1 MKQIETFFQNRGFS
15 FGSDNSD
22 IKPKEFI
29 ISENSRLTKKLK
41 GKVYIY
47 ESPQQAKTSFYLI
60 STELTEEELFE
71 VRKHIW
77 NEDKIDLY
85 FTIQKTEKS
94 FVTSLLYA
102 KTNPRENVEKFKI
115 ASFKGDETDLKKLE
129 KINKW
134 QFDSG
139 EFWLSYANFLKKI
152 ENSKR
157 VDQKLI
163 DTLRQL
169 KKSLYS
175 EFKTKS
181 THNPD
186 KIVQALID
194 RTLFIKFL
202 EDNHI
207 INSYFYRH
215 YFGKDELNYKSFLAS
230 HDTKNINE
238 LFQRINEIFNNFLFE
253 VPVIDEN
260 DLDKNICGLIHDMIS
275 QKDWKTGQLSLFDF
289 QFDVIP
295 IEFISHIY
303 EVFLE
308 KKQLDQG
315 IYYTPK
321 KLAQLIVDDII
332 VKPGTI
338 LDPACGSGMFLV
350 IAFQQIMNFLPAQ
363 SEEVAGIIEHRNT
376 MLKDFIFG
384 VEKDETAH
392 RIAVFS
398 LYLELFRGIDP
409 EKIKRFIET
418 KLKTEDTLQLF
429 PYDFSSNIKHAN
441 SLEVRGEIPHQHKT
455 FDYIVGNPPY
465 FNIKNKDD
473 EKSFLAE
480 YKTKIGDKP
489 IAAKSIVG
497 NKQISQCFI
506 MKIRDWA
513 NNNTKVGFVVNSS
526 NLYNEQSVKFQNFFF
541 QYFQL
546 ERLYELTRVKD
557 ILFNKSKESVNV
569 LIFNNREVNNNTF
582 EYYPVQM
589 GIFSKYFNLLVIQE
603 DKSFLVNQRD
613 VLDGKVRLR
622 DYLIGS
628 EFDRKLVKKLK
639 SNNITLGEL
648 ISDDKYYGLARGME
662 ITGKSEICKSKGISE
677 SEYNG
682 YSKKEKDKLLKESKE
697 SRSSK
702 ERKNEYQIPFIKA
715 KCLDSFQILGYDC
728 YLNEDDFS
736 KEIFR
741 RDKKADFFKGKRILY
756 SYGPKKVNN
765 AYLFYAHYIK
775 SDPICIANNLYS
787 IRLKKEEDYLFVTAL
802 LNSKLI
808 NYLLNIDEIIRPNGT
823 YTKLNKSNINKIPV
837 CSSENTE
844 IYSEILT
851 ISQDLTDGKLLYQ
864 GGVKEK
870 LNELIFDLYD
880 LSFLEKSRIKEFFSE
895 NRNVGKSDLEN
906 YKQSLYYTLENYLTE
921 GRFEIEFYIGENLPF
936 GLVVTAI
943 YFNKS
948 QDRQPAVKKT
958 IQYIINEILQ
968 KNPEEIF
975 LAMREKIYGNDCI
988 YIVKSN
994 QYQNWTITKAYEDG
1008 QEILNKLRT

>member
-1 MKQIETFFQNRGFS
+1 MKQIKTFFQNRGFS
-15 FGSDNSD
+15 FGSDKSD

-29 ISENSRLTKKLK
+29 ISENSRLTKKLR

-47 ESPQQAKTSFYLI
+47 ESSQQAKTSFYLI

-77 NEDKIDLY
+77 NEDEYDLY

-102 KTNPRENVEKFKI
+102 KTDPKEKVEKFKI

-129 KINKW
+129 KIDKW

-163 DTLRQL
+163 DTLKQL
-169 KKSLYS
+169 KGSLSS
-175 EFKTKS
+175 EFKKKK
-181 THNPD
+181 THNSD

-215 YFGKDELNYKSFLAS
+215 YFGKNELNYKSFLAS

-238 LFQRINEIFNNFLFE
+238 LFLRINEIFNNFLFE

-260 DLDKNICGLIHDMIS
+260 DLDKNICDLIHDMIS
-275 QKDWKTGQLSLFDF
+275 QKDPKSGQLSLFDF

-350 IAFQQIMNFLPAQ
+350 IAFQQIMNFSPKQ
-363 SEEVAGIIEHRNT
+363 SEKVADIIEHRNK
-376 MLKDFIFG
+376 MLKDYIFG
-384 VEKDETAH
+384 IEKDETAH

-398 LYLELFRGIDP
+398 LYLELFRGIEP
-409 EKIKRFIET
+409 EKIKRFIEI
-418 KLKTEDTLQLF
+418 KLKTENTLLLF
-429 PYDFSSNIKHAN
+429 PYDFSNNIKHAN
-441 SLEVRGEIPHQHKT
+441 SLEVKGEIPHEKKT

-465 FNIKNKDD
+465 FTIKSQDE

-480 YKTKIGDKP
+480 YKTKIDNKS
-489 IAAKSIVG
+489 ITAKSVIG
-497 NKQISQCFI
+497 NEQISQCFI
-506 MKIRDWA
+506 LKTKDWA
-513 NNNTKVGFVVNSS
+513 NNNTKMGFVVNSS
-526 NLYNEQSVKFQNFFF
+526 NFYNEKSIKFQKFFF
-541 QYFQL
+541 RYFQL
-546 ERLYELTRVKD
+546 ERLYELTRIKD
-557 ILFNKSKESVNV
+557 ILFGKSKESVNV
-569 LIFNNREVNNNTF
+569 LIFNNRKVSNNSF
-582 EYYPVQM
+582 EYYPIQM
-589 GIFSKYFNLLVIQE
+589 GIFSKYFNLLIIQD
-603 DKSFLVNQRD
+603 DKSFPVNQRD
-613 VLDGKVRLR
+613 VLDDKLRLR

-639 SNNITLGEL
+639 SSNVTLGEL
-648 ISDDKYYGLARGME
+648 ILDDKYYGLARGME
-662 ITGKSEICKSKGISE
+662 ITGKSEICKSMGISE
-677 SEYNG
+677 SEYDG
-682 YSKKEKDKLLKESKE
+682 YSQKEKNKLLKKSKE
-697 SRSSK
+697 SRSRM
-702 ERKNEYQIPFIKA
+702 ERKDGYQIPFIKA
-715 KCLDSFQILGYDC
+715 KCLDSFRILSYDC
-728 YLNEDDFS
+728 FLNEDDFS

-741 RDKKADFFKGKRILY
+741 RNKKAGFFKGKRILY
-756 SYGPKKVNN
+756 SYGPRKVDN
-765 AYLFYAHYIK
+765 AYLFYAHYVE

-808 NYLLNIDEIIRPNGT
+808 NYLLNIEEIIRPNGT
-823 YTKLNKSNINKIPV
+823 YTKLNKSNINNIPV

-851 ISQDLTDGKLLYQ
+851 ISRDLTDGKLLYQ
-864 GGVKEK
+864 GEIKEK

-880 LSFLEKSRIKEFFSE
+880 LSFLEKARIKDFFSE
-895 NRNVGKSDLEN
+895 NRNVGRSDLEN
-906 YKQSLYYTLENYLTE
+906 YKQSLHYTLENYIAE
-921 GRFEIEFYIGENLPF
+921 GLFEIDFYIGENLPF

-948 QDRQPAVKKT
+948 QDQQPAVKKT
-958 IQYIINEILQ
+958 IQYVINEILQ
-968 KNPEEIF
+968 ENPEEKL

-988 YIVKSN
+988 YIVKNN
-994 QYQNWTITKAYEDG
+994 QYQNWTISKAYEDG
-1008 QEILNKLRT
+1008 QEILNKLRA